1 MILPVMIL
9 ALGSNNANAANP
21 YTDCGIGAGL
31 FPNTAWAAITSNVI
45 WDAGTTALISAT
57 ASENTCSGGA
67 VQTAQ
72 LIHDKYELL
81 ETDLMM
87 GQGENLAALTT
98 SMGCESS
105 STLTASLKNDM
116 TENLSRSDYVEN
128 TRIEKSIN
136 LYESLQ
142 SNKEV
147 KNSCSVVI

>member
-1 MILPVMIL
+1 
-9 ALGSNNANAANP
+9 
-21 YTDCGIGAGL
+21 
-31 FPNTAWAAITSNVI
+31 
-45 WDAGTTALISAT
+45 LISAT
-57 ASENTCSGGA
+57 ASEETCSGGA

-105 STLTASLKNDM
+105 STLVASFKNDM